1 VPGVRTN
8 QAERSFAK
16 LDDAEGGHGPFRG
29 LDAPF
34 ALIHTLKDSRLRSQ
48 RIISSIGARRT
59 MTGFRGTRPIVFGW
73 FLVLSFGLPS
83 AQSQTRSE
91 PGGNSSEAALL
102 AIAAAEAKRG
112 VYVFYAQTFIDTEN
126 ERASY
131 RGSVYG
137 AIQDLKLNGC
147 ELKIET
153 TIVDNFSGMVGKVPT
168 GKLQDSYQ
176 YVATFLL
183 NREIADALT
192 VVQARPAQLGPTTNS
207 VCDDKSSCAFSW
219 LHVQANRKTIKQT
232 TLVNGS
238 LNFEGQVVQ
247 FHIPL
252 SSPAVGNQLIEQ
264 IRSIAE
270 SRCQ

>member
-1 VPGVRTN
+1 
-8 QAERSFAK
+8 
-16 LDDAEGGHGPFRG
+16 
-29 LDAPF
+29 
-34 ALIHTLKDSRLRSQ
+34 
-48 RIISSIGARRT
+48 
-59 MTGFRGTRPIVFGW
+59 MTGMRGTRPLVFGW
-73 FLVLSFGLPS
+73 LLVLSFVLPS
-83 AQSQTRSE
+83 AQRQTTSE
-91 PGGNSSEAALL
+91 PSGNSPEAALL

-112 VYVFYAQTFIDTEN
+112 VFVFYSQTFIDTDN
-126 ERASY
+126 KKASY

-153 TIVDNFSGMVGKVPT
+153 TIVDNFWGTVGKAPT

-192 VVQARPAQLGPTTNS
+192 LVQARPAQLGPKTNS
-207 VCDDKSSCAFSW
+207 VCDDNSSCAFSW
-219 LHVQANRKTIKQT
+219 LHVQTNRKTIKQT
-232 TLVNGS
+232 AVVNGS
-238 LNFEGQVVQ
+238 LNFEGEVGQ